1 MSTLEP
7 RSPQELAEALG
18 EAAAA
23 GRVIGLGGQFTK
35 RAMGGPLAEAAT
47 PISTAGLTRVLAY
60 EPRDL
65 TISVEAGLGYAQL
78 QELLARDRLMLP
90 LDPPFAEQ
98 ATMGGIV
105 ASGTCGPRRRMYGTP
120 RDVVIGM
127 EFATLEGKLIQSGG
141 MVVKNVAGLDLGK
154 LMIGSFG
161 TLAAMAVVNFKLFP
175 IPPRTRTLILRFAR
189 FEDAIRA
196 RDGILKSVL
205 TPAAID
211 LVNPPA
217 AARLNRDG
225 YLLALQVGGNAA
237 VMERYGRELPAAE
250 ALEGEAEEE
259 FWRGV
264 REFTPQWLAAHAE
277 GAVVRV
283 SAPLAQAPAVM
294 ASLCGPAVARAGTG
308 VCYGYFADLPG
319 AQAWLQEVCRPAGWK
334 AVIEFAPP
342 ERKPGL
348 ELWPEPGANLDVM
361 RRIKRLFDPRNLLNP
376 GRLYGRI

>member
-1 MSTLEP
+1 MSALEP
-7 RSPQELAEALG
+7 RTPQELAAALG

-23 GRVIGLGGQFTK
+23 GRTIALGGHFTK
-35 RAMGGPLAEAAT
+35 QAMGGPLPAAGVT
-47 PISTAGLTRVLAY
+47 ISTAGLKRVLDY

-65 TISVEAGLGYAQL
+65 TVSVEAGLGYAEL
-78 QELLARDRLMLP
+78 AELLARDRLMLP

-105 ASGTCGPRRRMYGTP
+105 AAATCGPRRRMYGTP

-127 EFATLEGKLIQSGG
+127 EFATLEGKLIRSGG

-175 IPPRTRTLILRFAR
+175 VPPCARTFVLRFQRLEEA
-189 FEDAIRA
+189 ARA
-196 RDGILKSVL
+196 REGILKSVL

-211 LVNPPA
+211 LVNPQA
-217 AARLNRDG
+217 AAQLG
-225 YLLALQVGGNAA
+225 SGGWLLGIQAGGNAA
-237 VMERYGRELPAAE
+237 VIERYGRELPGAE
-250 ALEGEAEEE
+250 ALEGTDEEA
-259 FWRGV
+259 FWRGI
-264 REFTPQWLAAHAE
+264 REFTPEFLRANPA

-283 SAPLAQAPAVM
+283 SATLSQVPAVM
-294 ASLCGPAVARAGTG
+294 GALDVPAVARAGTG
-308 VCYGYFADLPG
+308 VCYGYFAEAPS
-319 AQAWLQEVCRPAGWK
+319 AQAWLGEACRPAGYR

-342 ERKPGL
+342 ELKRGL
-348 ELWPEPGANLDVM
+348 TLWPDPGPDLEVM
-361 RRIKRLFDPRNLLNP
+361 RRVKRLFDPSGLLNP